1 MQLDMDLGKAFS
13 EIEKSEA
20 KSILLQFPEG
30 LKQRIV
36 EIAGKFEERFSGRD
50 IYSIIDPCF
59 GACDIPIGKMKAMN
73 VDLVVHFGHNAVLEN
88 RNIIYVPLEYRAK
101 DEEIEK
107 MFGRIY
113 SELQK
118 EKIGNITMA
127 ASVQYLDIMNRIA
140 KKLEGNGVN
149 VLLSEGSGRTKE
161 KGQVLGCNYHS
172 IRKIANAEAV
182 VFIGDAMFHALGLV
196 LSTRKKV
203 IFFDA
208 SEMKIRYLDK
218 EKELFLR
225 KRFAAIAMAK
235 DSNKFGILLST
246 KAGQER
252 KGLALELK
260 KEIEHKGK
268 EAFILVSDY
277 LLPEY
282 AIGIDVDCFVNTAC
296 PRIAI
301 DDASGWKKPIVNPN
315 ELEIALGIK
324 DWENYKMEELE

>member
-1 MQLDMDLGKAFS
+1 
-13 EIEKSEA
+13 
-20 KSILLQFPEG
+20 
-30 LKQRIV
+30 
-36 EIAGKFEERFSGRD
+36 
-50 IYSIIDPCF
+50 
-59 GACDIPIGKMKAMN
+59 
-73 VDLVVHFGHNAVLEN
+73 
-88 RNIIYVPLEYRAK
+88 
-101 DEEIEK
+101 
-107 MFGRIY
+107 
-113 SELQK
+113 
-118 EKIGNITMA
+118 
-127 ASVQYLDIMNRIA
+127 
-140 KKLEGNGVN
+140 
-149 VLLSEGSGRTKE
+149 
-161 KGQVLGCNYHS
+161 
-172 IRKIANAEAV
+172 
-182 VFIGDAMFHALGLV
+182 
-196 LSTRKKV
+196 
-203 IFFDA
+203 
-208 SEMKIRYLDK
+208 
-218 EKELFLR
+218 
-225 KRFAAIAMAK
+225 MAK